1 MGTESALTRA
11 MQAMSGRVSWLLALG
26 VLALPVLAIVG
37 MLLFTLYAHQVVPT
51 ATIVATLPNPGGTFT
66 AVVEKVDNRMELGQ
80 GMLYD
85 EIHLVR
91 SGEAIAAHG
100 DDSQTVIFHTGH
112 AGSSPQVHWTDASH
126 LSVSYTEGADFH
138 AVTRPA
144 RDGLVVTYQK
154 Q

>member
-1 MGTESALTRA
+1 
-11 MQAMSGRVSWLLALG
+11 MSGRTSWLLALG

-37 MLLFTLYAHQVVPT
+37 MLLFTLYAHPVVPT

-91 SGEAIAAHG
+91 SGKAITAHG
-100 DDSQTVIFHTGH
+100 DDSENVIFYIGH
-112 AGSSPQVHWTDASH
+112 AGSSPQVHWTDDSH
-126 LSVSYTEGADFH
+126 LSVSYTESADFH
-138 AVTRPA
+138 AFTRPA